1 MCSNA
6 TAFSSWIDSNPADP
20 VSICKQ
26 PPQVE
31 SAWSAWSTCT
41 CDDTANIIRT
51 RTRMD
56 GSVESESRMCQLVD
70 PCPGVAD
77 AEPAKVQMELSGDG
91 LWDWVDANQEE
102 FKASITTD
110 VASTLMIS
118 EDKISDIVARLASS
132 LLLQARDALRLLA
145 GQTVEVTFTIQQGA
159 SNALTPVELA
169 LAYQNAVNNGTAN
182 FSSLESAS
190 GVKITAK
197 VIGTAAAATT
207 EQRLAGT
214 MILIAIVV
222 FGCCFVVLAAHVTNK
237 TFCSKAKP
245 NTEETPEESAV
256 PASNE
261 PVCLDSSVASPER
274 APTEEILNVEI

>member
-1 MCSNA
+1 
-6 TAFSSWIDSNPADP
+6 
-20 VSICKQ
+20 
-26 PPQVE
+26 
-31 SAWSAWSTCT
+31 
-41 CDDTANIIRT
+41 
-51 RTRMD
+51 
-56 GSVESESRMCQLVD
+56 
-70 PCPGVAD
+70 
-77 AEPAKVQMELSGDG
+77 
-91 LWDWVDANQEE
+91 VDANQEE

-159 SNALTPVELA
+159 SNALTPAELA

-207 EQRLAGT
+207 EQGLAGT
-214 MILIAIVV
+214 MILIAIVA
-222 FGCCFVVLAAHVTNK
+222 FGCCFVVLAAYFTNK

-245 NTEETPEESAV
+245 AEETPEESAV
-256 PASNE
+256 PVPAAIVQARLSASNE

-274 APTEEILNVEI
+274 APTEEVLNVEI

>member
-1 MCSNA
+1 M
-6 TAFSSWIDSNPADP
+6 
-20 VSICKQ
+20 
-26 PPQVE
+26 
-31 SAWSAWSTCT
+31 
-41 CDDTANIIRT
+41 
-51 RTRMD
+51 
-56 GSVESESRMCQLVD
+56 
-70 PCPGVAD
+70 
-77 AEPAKVQMELSGDG
+77 
-91 LWDWVDANQEE
+91 DANQEE

-159 SNALTPVELA
+159 SNALTPAELA

-197 VIGTAAAATT
+197 VNRTGAT
-207 EQRLAGT
+207 EQGLAGT

-274 APTEEILNVEI
+274 APTEEVLNVEI

>member
-1 MCSNA
+1 MC
-6 TAFSSWIDSNPADP
+6 
-20 VSICKQ
+20 
-26 PPQVE
+26 
-31 SAWSAWSTCT
+31 
-41 CDDTANIIRT
+41 II
-51 RTRMD
+51 
-56 GSVESESRMCQLVD
+56 Q
-70 PCPGVAD
+70 
-77 AEPAKVQMELSGDG
+77 SGDG

-159 SNALTPVELA
+159 SNALTPAELA

-197 VIGTAAAATT
+197 VNRTGAT
-207 EQRLAGT
+207 EQGLAGT
-214 MILIAIVV
+214 MILVAIVV
-222 FGCCFVVLAAHVTNK
+222 FGCCFVVLAAYFTNK

-245 NTEETPEESAV
+245 AEETPEESAV
-256 PASNE
+256 PVPAAIVQARLSASNE

-274 APTEEILNVEI
+274 APTEEVLNVEI